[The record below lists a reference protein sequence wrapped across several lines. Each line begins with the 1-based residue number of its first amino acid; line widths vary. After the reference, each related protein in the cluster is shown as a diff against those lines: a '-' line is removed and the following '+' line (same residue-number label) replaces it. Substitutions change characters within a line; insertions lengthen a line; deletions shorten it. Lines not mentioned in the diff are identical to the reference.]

1 VSYIYLHFKGI
12 NSEISEKILR
22 TVGVGAN
29 QRKAFERRVFSE
41 YESAKKNMSE
51 KILNEEMI

>member
-1 VSYIYLHFKGI
+1 MSYIYLHFKGI

-41 YESAKKNMSE
+41 CESAKNKMSE
-51 KILNEEMI
+51 ISISEIG